1 MSLLPS
7 APSALLLATLAA
19 GSTSCRAFLDLEDP
33 SGGAEGASCDSAISV
48 SLGLG
53 EGPVTVTGSTVG
65 GGKGATAITPS
76 CDSGAGPE
84 RVYAVTVKE
93 SGFLTARLTAAG
105 TSFDSVLYAAT
116 ACEGLAPSG
125 DIECAN
131 RKSSE
136 GVTFMGGE
144 ILSFPVSAGETRF
157 IAVDGVRAEDA
168 GSYELVL
175 ELSDGG
181 DCASSIPIVIE
192 PGTPMIIRGDNLG
205 KKDSAACPGG
215 GNVGDDVVYA
225 IRGPRDGGLRIEVTP
240 MGFDVSVFLRT
251 ACGESTTQ
259 LTCADEGG
267 IDDAEGID
275 VPDSVVSADGDLF
288 VWIDGFAMSQND
300 VLGGPYRILL
310 TPLSP

>member
-1 MSLLPS
+1 MSLLRS
-7 APSALLLATLAA
+7 APSALLLAILSA

-33 SGGAEGASCDSAISV
+33 PAAAEGAGCDSAIAV

-65 GGKGATAITPS
+65 GGEGAIAITPS
-76 CDSGAGPE
+76 CDSAAGPE
-84 RVYAVTVKE
+84 RVYAVTVKA

-116 ACEGLAPSG
+116 ACEGKAPSG
-125 DIECAN
+125 EIDCAN

-136 GVTFMGGE
+136 GVMYTGGE

-168 GSYELVL
+168 GDYELKL

-181 DCASSIPIVIE
+181 DCSSFTPIVIE

-205 KKDSAACPGG
+205 KKDSAACS
-215 GNVGDDVVYA
+215 GNMGEDVVYA
-225 IRGPRDGGLRIEVTP
+225 IRGPREGGLFIEVTP

-251 ACGESTTQ
+251 ACGEPISQ
-259 LTCADEGG
+259 LTCSDSGSVDELETID
-267 IDDAEGID
+267 IDD
-275 VPDSVVSADGDLF
+275 SYVSADEDIF
-288 VWIDGFAMSQND
+288 VWIDGFATSQND
-300 VLGGPYRILL
+300 LLGGPYRILL

>member
-1 MSLLPS
+1 MSLLRS
-7 APSALLLATLAA
+7 APSALLLAILAA

-33 SGGAEGASCDSAISV
+33 PAGAEGATCDSAIGV

-65 GGKGATAITPS
+65 GGKGTTVITPS

-84 RVYAVTVKE
+84 RVYAVTAKE
-93 SGFLTARLTAAG
+93 SGFLTARLTAAN

-116 ACEGLAPSG
+116 ACEGEAPSG

-168 GSYELVL
+168 GSYQLQL

-181 DCASSIPIVIE
+181 DCASPVPIVIE
-192 PGTPMIIRGDNLG
+192 PGTPMILRGDNLG
-205 KKDSAACPGG
+205 KKDSAVCPGG
-215 GNVGDDVVYA
+215 NAGDDVVYA
-225 IRGPRDGGLRIEVTP
+225 IRGPRAGGLRIEVTP

-251 ACGESTTQ
+251 ECGESTSQ
-259 LTCADEGG
+259 LTCADSGG
-267 IDDAEGID
+267 IDDAESIN
-275 VPDSVVSADGDLF
+275 VPDSVVSADKDLF